1 MYAMGIKLLP
11 REVEN
16 ISVIYLC
23 DYQAKEVEVINCFQF
38 DNIRTIGLVDIE
50 PYADIFFSI
59 DYKTFYRIRDDYNA
73 KINFDLS
80 LNNFLL
86 YYNLDEWAI

>member
-1 MYAMGIKLLP
+1 MGIKLLP
-11 REVEN
+11 KEVES

-23 DYQAKEVEVINCFQF
+23 DYQSKEVDIINCFQF
-38 DNIRTIGLVDIE
+38 DNIRTIQIVDIE
-50 PYADIFFSI
+50 PYADVFFSI
-59 DYKTFYRIRDDYNA
+59 SFDTFYRIKSDYNA

-80 LNNFLL
+80 LKNFLI

>member
-1 MYAMGIKLLP
+1 MGIKLLP
-11 REVEN
+11 KEVEN

-23 DYQAKEVEVINCFQF
+23 DYISKEVDIINCFQF
-38 DNIRTIGLVDIE
+38 DIIRTIDIIDVQ
-50 PYADIFFSI
+50 PYADIFFNI
-59 DYKTFYRIRDDYNA
+59 DHETFYRIKSDYNA

-80 LNNFLL
+80 LNNFLR